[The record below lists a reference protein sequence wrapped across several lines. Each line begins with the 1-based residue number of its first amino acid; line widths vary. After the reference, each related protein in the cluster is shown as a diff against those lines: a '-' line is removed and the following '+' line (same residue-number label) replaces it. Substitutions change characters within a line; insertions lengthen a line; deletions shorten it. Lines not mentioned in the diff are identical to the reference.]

1 VPSLLHL
8 DPSRTTVLMW
18 APLSARL
25 SKVGQAP
32 SALNSKDCLL
42 RQVSFFQHFTM
53 GDLMDMGASL
63 CRALLDYCT
72 VAETPTPER
81 SVTEIVKEVEAV
93 SQPGLGDPGGSD
105 EDSEAGS
112 SASDDVPHDLRQGK
126 GGLAW
131 QLGGRKNS
139 KPQLSSVTVSTTVTA
154 AARSAKKRK
163 KRKKKKGDSLEEMAR
178 NMGVTA
184 KVHSEM
190 AASVSAMLAKGNRES
205 ETLKPRRKS
214 WARPWPEVARLPVE
228 GLGFWEE
235 LGLGM
240 EASSVRRSSKRL
252 PIEAPVLDL
261 GVEGSVVKR
270 APRRT
275 SKGNF
280 PLPKLLE
287 RGPSFKMSTVREP
300 PSDLDLSWLPPL

>member
-1 VPSLLHL
+1 
-8 DPSRTTVLMW
+8 
-18 APLSARL
+18 
-25 SKVGQAP
+25 
-32 SALNSKDCLL
+32 
-42 RQVSFFQHFTM
+42 M

-93 SQPGLGDPGGSD
+93 SQLGLGDPGGSD

-139 KPQLSSVTVSTTVTA
+139 KPQLSAVTVSTTVTV
-154 AARSAKKRK
+154 AARPGKKRK

-190 AASVSAMLAKGNRES
+190 AASVSAMLAKGNRVS

-235 LGLGM
+235 IGL

-252 PIEAPVLDL
+252 PIEAPMLDL